1 MTARADCHLAIQQQ
15 LRAIFSAL
23 KQGRDVPPAQ
33 HYRCEGYMQAA
44 LHLAVITEAE
54 LLHLQQQSYRE
65 VYGEDTAEPMEV
77 GRLSLKMVKA
87 PVK

>member
-1 MTARADCHLAIQQQ
+1 MTARADCHLALQQQ
-15 LRAIFSAL
+15 LSAIFSAL

-33 HYRCEGYMQAA
+33 RYRCEGYMQAA
-44 LHLAVITEAE
+44 LQLAAITEDE
-54 LLHLQQQSYRE
+54 LLLLQQQSYRE
-65 VYGEDTAEPMEV
+65 VYGEDADEPMEV